1 MCRFVAYLGQETS
14 LSSLVTEP
22 AHSLIHQSYHS
33 HERSEPLNGDGF
45 GVTWYDRR
53 ISDRPATLR
62 DVSPAWNNQNLLSI
76 ASLVQSQCVFAHI
89 RAATPGLPVTQLN
102 CHPFTC
108 DQFTFMHNGFISNFQ
123 NIRRSLLAE
132 LSERSFNM
140 IAGSTDSELMFALFM
155 DALGDKAAHDL
166 ESMGHALQK
175 TIETVERANR
185 DAGCTDNSLLNL
197 AVTDGYEMA
206 VTRYITDGSDAANTL
221 YHHQGESYTCV
232 DGVCQMSP
240 TEESAD
246 VVLIA
251 SEPLSDH
258 SQWTQVSPNHLLLV
272 DRKLSVRTVSM

>member
-1 MCRFVAYLGQETS
+1 MCRFIAYLGQETS

-45 GVTWYDRR
+45 GVTWYDHRV
-53 ISDRPATLR
+53 SKQPATLR

-76 ASLVQSQCVFAHI
+76 ASLIRSDCVFAHI

-108 DQFTFMHNGFISNFQ
+108 DQFTFMHNGFISNFA
-123 NIRRSLLAE
+123 NIRRRLLSE
-132 LSERSFNM
+132 LSEESFNM
-140 IAGSTDSELMFALFM
+140 IAGSTDSELIFALFL
-155 DALGDKAAHDL
+155 DALRAETSPDL
-166 ESMGHALQK
+166 ESMGRSLQRA
-175 TIETVERANR
+175 IEAVERANR

-197 AVTDGYEMA
+197 AVTDGRQMA
-206 VTRYITDGSDAANTL
+206 VTRYITDGSDSANTL

-240 TEESAD
+240 TEDSAD
-246 VVLIA
+246 VVMIA

-258 SQWTQVSPNHLLLV
+258 SQWTPVSPNHLLLV
-272 DRKLSVRTVSM
+272 DDKLSVRTVSM

>member
-1 MCRFVAYLGQETS
+1 VCRFVAYLGQETS

-33 HERSEPLNGDGF
+33 HERKEPLNGDGF

-53 ISDRPATLR
+53 ISELPATLR

-76 ASLVQSQCVFAHI
+76 ASLVRSQCVFAHI

-102 CHPFTC
+102 CHPFSC
-108 DQFTFMHNGFISNFQ
+108 GKFTFMHNGFISNFQ
-123 NIRRSLLAE
+123 KIRRSLLAK
-132 LSERSFNM
+132 LSEASFNM
-140 IAGSTDSELMFALFM
+140 IAGSTDSELLFAMFL
-155 DALGDKAAHDL
+155 DALKTQPSEDC
-166 ESMGHALQK
+166 ESMGRALQQA
-175 TIETVERANR
+175 IETVERVNR
-185 DAGCTDNSLLNL
+185 DAGCTDDSLLNL

-221 YHHQGESYTCV
+221 YHHQGQSYTCV

-240 TEESAD
+240 AEDAAD

-251 SEPLSDH
+251 SEPLSNH
-258 SQWTQVSPNHLLLV
+258 SQWAQVRPNHLLLV
-272 DRKLSVRTVSM
+272 DRSLGVRTVDM

>member
-1 MCRFVAYLGQETS
+1 VCRFIAYLGQETS

-45 GVTWYDRR
+45 GVTWYNRHV
-53 ISDRPATLR
+53 SEHPATLR

-76 ASLVQSQCVFAHI
+76 ASLVRSQCVFAHI

-108 DQFTFMHNGFISNFQ
+108 GKFTFMHNGFISNFQ

-132 LSERSFNM
+132 LSEQSFKM

-155 DALGDKAAHDL
+155 DALNKQPSQDSEA
-166 ESMGHALQK
+166 MGHALK
-175 TIETVERANR
+175 HAIETVERANE
-185 DAGCTDNSLLNL
+185 DAGCNENSLLNL

-206 VTRYITDGSDAANTL
+206 VTRYITDGSDRANTL
-221 YHHQGESYTCV
+221 YHHQGRSYACI
-232 DGVCQMSP
+232 DGACQMSP
-240 TEESAD
+240 AEGAAD
-246 VVLIA
+246 VVMIA

-258 SQWTQVSPNHLLLV
+258 SQWDPVSPNQLLLV
-272 DRKLSVRTVSM
+272 DRGLGVRTVDM